1 MEIVWSESF
10 FNRRTITINFSLYSL
25 CLYLFNCL
33 NFICWFNR
41 FECVFFVLFFWLLLH
56 SLAVK
61 ISLTF
66 YDFLPIITVRSRSTT
81 GRSVTTRWFVAVDL
95 LIYYFYFIFVL
106 GLNFIFLCFKLII
119 IHYHTPKQSIIKFK
133 PRMKLNHNTYSLFL
147 CFNISLCTYF
157 IRFEHFHKSS
167 RQSY

>member
-10 FNRRTITINFSLYSL
+10 FKRRTITINFSLYSL

-41 FECVFFVLFFWLLLH
+41 FEYVFFVLFFWLLLH

-61 ISLTF
+61 ISLPS
-66 YDFLPIITVRSRSTT
+66 YDFLSIIIVLIQVYNWQIRHHSM
-81 GRSVTTRWFVAVDL
+81 VFAVDL
-95 LIYYFYFIFVL
+95 LIYYFYFNFVL

-119 IHYHTPKQSIIKFK
+119 IYYHTPNKGIIKFK

-167 RQSY
+167 RRSY